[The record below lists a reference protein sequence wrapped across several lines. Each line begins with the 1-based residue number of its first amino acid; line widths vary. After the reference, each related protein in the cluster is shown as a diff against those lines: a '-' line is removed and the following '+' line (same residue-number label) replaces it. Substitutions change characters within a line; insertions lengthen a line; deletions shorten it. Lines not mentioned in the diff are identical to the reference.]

1 MRGRVLWRD
10 GESIGLRTRAGDVV
24 VAPAGEARP
33 GDLVATAAAGGDS
46 AGDGEP
52 PRVVRRWQGG
62 DYPPAGSEVARLPRR
77 RLEALARRAAV
88 LREARRFF
96 DDRDFAEVDVPV
108 RVPAP
113 GLEVHLDAIAAGG
126 GEWLI
131 TSPEYQMKRLLAA
144 GLDRI
149 YALCRCSRG
158 GEVGPHH
165 QPEFTMLEWYRGWA
179 GLDDVLRDTEELVA
193 GVALAIARTTRLAYG
208 GRALD
213 LEPPWPR
220 RPVADVMEEWAG
232 VAIRGDEEPG
242 ALAERMRGA
251 GIDVGSAVEWDDL
264 FYAAFVSRVEPRLAG
279 LERPLVLDQW
289 PIALA
294 ALARPMGGQ
303 PEVVERFE
311 AYAGGLELCNAFGE
325 LTCAAEQRRRFEAD
339 QARRGRDGRPVHA
352 IDERLMAALAEGL
365 PPSAGNALG
374 VDRLVMLMTGANDIR
389 DVVWFTADEL

>member
-1 MRGRVLWRD
+1 MKRSGPPALRGRVLWRD
-10 GESIGLRTRAGDVV
+10 GDSIGLRTSAGDTAVT
-24 VAPAGEARP
+24 PAGEARP
-33 GDLVATAAAGGDS
+33 GDLVVAG
-46 AGDGEP
+46 AGAPAVARAWD
-52 PRVVRRWQGG
+52 GG
-62 DYPPAGSEVARLPRR
+62 DYPAPGSEVMRLPRR

-88 LREARRFF
+88 LRAARRYF
-96 DDRDFAEVDVPV
+96 DERDFTEVDVPV

-113 GLEVHLDAIAAGG
+113 GLEVHLDAVPAAD

-193 GVALAIARTTRLAYG
+193 GVALAVADTTRLSYR
-208 GRALD
+208 GRPLD

-220 RPVADVMEEWAG
+220 RPVADAMEEWAG
-232 VAIRGDEEPG
+232 VAVRGDEEPG
-242 ALAERMRGA
+242 ALAERMRAA
-251 GIDVGSAVEWDDL
+251 GIDLGSAVEWDDV
-264 FYAAFVSRVEPRLAG
+264 FYAAFVSRVEPRMAG
-279 LERPLVLDQW
+279 LERPLVLDEW
-289 PIALA
+289 PVALA
-294 ALARPMGGQ
+294 ALARPVEGR
-303 PEVVERFE
+303 PEVALRFE

-339 QARRGRDGRPVHA
+339 RARRARDGKPVHP
-352 IDERLMAALAEGL
+352 IDEKLMAALAEGL

-374 VDRLVMLMTGANDIR
+374 VDRLVMLVTGATEIR